1 MKILRCLLIPIFILT
16 VSACSS
22 SDDSNDQNLVTKEY
36 LITINGVIDG
46 DVNPYSFTADYKI
59 DNSHEAVIYNIP
71 ASESGEVIIT
81 KDKVISAANKVGV
94 DITVNDSGT
103 FLTYITVTVTD
114 VETTTI
120 LYEEYFEMKTIVFD
134 NPESWGT
141 IKLKILHDITEDET
155 HVDYE

>member
-22 SDDSNDQNLVTKEY
+22 SDDNNSQNLVTKEY

-46 DVNPYSFTADYKI
+46 DVDPYSFTADYKT
-59 DNSHEAVIYNIP
+59 DNTHDAVTYNLP
-71 ASESGEVIIT
+71 PSGSGEVIIT
-81 KDKVISAANKVGV
+81 KDKVINAANEVGV
-94 DITVNDSGT
+94 DITVNEPDT
-103 FLTYITVTVTD
+103 FLTYITVTITD
-114 VETTTI
+114 VETITV
-120 LYEEYFEMKTIVFD
+120 LYEEYFEMKTVVFE

-141 IKLKILHDITEDET
+141 TKLKILHDIIQDET